1 MWISIIQE
9 VDVVYFSDELK
20 CLIRLFLELKNIKE
34 NLLKYREKNCK
45 FLCEIFFVKG
55 IRVGFFYDIEEF
67 FYIYLFCS
75 LINFMDE
82 VNNNIDVILNSV
94 KFCIMDV
101 FQVCRKKVIEVLV
114 WILVDIG

>member
-1 MWISIIQE
+1 M
-9 VDVVYFSDELK
+9 LK
-20 CLIRLFLELKNIKE
+20 C
-34 NLLKYREKNCK
+34 REKNCK

-67 FYIYLFCS
+67 FYIYLICS

-82 VNNNIDVILNSV
+82 FNNNIDVILNSV

-101 FQVCRKKVIEVLV
+101 FKVCRKKVIEVLV
-114 WILVDIG
+114 WIVVDIDWIFSKGIFYVLNVVYVMKGYSFGI